1 MSEAGV
7 SASWDGVDDAAW
19 DALLAAA
26 PRCALQQGTDYGA
39 ALAARGRPVTRAVFR
54 VGERVVA
61 LAQIVERRY
70 LGIARVA
77 ALLRGPV
84 WIDPALV
91 ERLAVLRLLRA
102 RWPHWRYRFL
112 LVQPDEPESREL
124 AAALAAIGVR
134 RIVTG
139 YSTSWVDLRPEEET
153 LRRRLDGKWRNQLRR
168 GEESGLSVDAGQTR
182 ERLDWLLA
190 QDAAQGRAGADDLRV
205 SRVCR
210 EVHQPAGVGRCRGAG
225 LRPVTPPWLGPATLK
240 REGHDPA
247 GRAAVARALKMW
259 IRRHRPT
266 WTGLRLRLGVPHLRS
281 LCRVPGQGAGQ
292 RVPQPVPR
300 TPRGDLGSASAVP
313 AV

>member
-84 WIDPALV
+84 WIDAAPV
-91 ERLAVLRLLRA
+91 ERLAVLGLLRA

-134 RIVTG
+134 RIMTG

-153 LRRRLDGKWRNQLRR
+153 LRRRLDGKWRNQLGR

-190 QDAAQGRAGADDLRV
+190 QDAAQARRRRYLTLGGSLIGDLAAARGGEAALLLVASVGRDPV
-205 SRVCR
+205 
-210 EVHQPAGVGRCRGAG
+210 AGVLFLRHGKAATYQVGWVGEEGRERHAHNVLLWRGMAM
-225 LRPVTPPWLGPATLK
+225 LK
-240 REGHDPA
+240 RRG
-247 GRAAVARALKMW
+247 VAWL
-259 IRRHRPT
+259 
-266 WTGLRLRLGVPHLRS
+266 
-281 LCRVPGQGAGQ
+281 
-292 RVPQPVPR
+292 
-300 TPRGDLGSASAVP
+300 DLGGIETTSAAGIAHFKLGLGGGP
-313 AV
+313 TTLAGTFL